1 MNVLFVCTGN
11 TCRSPLA
18 EAIMRRA
25 LEERGVSEI
34 TVSSAGTG
42 AFEGAPA
49 SEGAYL
55 VALEHG
61 LDLSAHRA
69 RRLSAQV
76 IQEADLV
83 LTMSAHHR
91 DRVIDDGGM
100 GKVFLLGTYA
110 GRKGEDAAVNDPYG
124 ASLDEYRIT
133 YDELARLIQAAVGR
147 LEAERSDG
155 QR

>member
-1 MNVLFVCTGN
+1 MRQT
-11 TCRSPLA
+11 LA
-18 EAIMRRA
+18 
-25 LEERGVSEI
+25 ERGVSEI
-34 TVSSAGTG
+34 TVASAGTG

-69 RRLSAQV
+69 RRLSDSLV
-76 IQEADLV
+76 RDADLI

-91 DRVIDDGGM
+91 DRVIDEGGM

-110 GRKGEDAAVNDPYG
+110 GRNGEDAAVNDPYG
-124 ASLDEYRIT
+124 ASLDEYRVT
-133 YDELARLIQAAVGR
+133 YDELDRLIQAAVGR

>member
-1 MNVLFVCTGN
+1 
-11 TCRSPLA
+11 
-18 EAIMRRA
+18 MRRA